1 MSSSWLNRLC
11 RRVTPLAT
19 HKSFSAATL
28 PLCVFANNIFGRRLP
43 PWSWIMVYTRVNRL
57 LRWAWD
63 KQELDLSWL
72 WLGYLWS
79 LNYIVYLVHGE
90 QCGFGLY
97 LPRAIIIVIC
107 IPIQWSSTA
116 SVRAAAHLN
125 KQLNFTNSYFG
136 IPNMWSVSFA
146 NTLATIRT
154 SDAYLNGHEEIMGL
168 VIKVAL
174 DGMQIRHTRRE
185 WGVVKSNVLYH
196 FTSFLWLRILIVGS
210 AVTYVVKW
218 LLHPLIC
225 IGSVQI
231 VVVV

>member
-1 MSSSWLNRLC
+1 MSSSWLDRLC

-19 HKSFSAATL
+19 HKSFSEPLL
-28 PLCVFANNIFGRRLP
+28 PLCACLRTIFLADFFPRGRGL
-43 PWSWIMVYTRVNRL
+43 WFTHAKIGCCDWL
-57 LRWAWD
+57 GD

-79 LNYIVYLVHGE
+79 LYYIVYLVHGE

-107 IPIQWSSTA
+107 IPIQWSITA

-174 DGMQIRHTRRE
+174 NGMQMAQKERVRSCE
-185 WGVVKSNVLYH
+185 
-196 FTSFLWLRILIVGS
+196 
-210 AVTYVVKW
+210 
-218 LLHPLIC
+218 
-225 IGSVQI
+225 
-231 VVVV
+231 